1 MRDLFEG
8 RGTFG
13 MKRGY
18 VATATRRGGQ
28 KLEVESQTTEDRRQI
43 MTSTTS
49 AWIREAKMVD
59 ELKGLNVNYF

>member
-13 MKRGY
+13 MIRGY
-18 VATATRRGGQ
+18 VETATRRGGQ

-49 AWIREAKMVD
+49 TWIREAKMVD